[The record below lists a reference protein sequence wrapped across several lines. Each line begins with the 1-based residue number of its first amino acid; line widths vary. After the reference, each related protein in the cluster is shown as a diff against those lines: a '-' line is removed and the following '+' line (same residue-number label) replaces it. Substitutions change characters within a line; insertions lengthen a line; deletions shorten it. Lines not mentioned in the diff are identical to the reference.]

1 MKMFEVLGRLNLE
14 EVNPHLRGGR
24 VENHI
29 GKTTPSSPDRDSNL
43 DLPVL
48 GGLAQHD
55 WRVSQLRHRGGL
67 FFSLKKTFFTN
78 MKLSENE
85 KQLLKVK
92 GSNTG
97 SSLSK
102 SMKRRLRRIRR
113 ASAPISEEVKKPEG
127 PKLTN
132 SAKRKL
138 RLDKKKLKLAS
149 GDLGDIKNIDSKPTI
164 SFISTEVAKK
174 HLAQEKKKLKRK
186 LKKQIKQENDIDCKP
201 TISLISTEVAK
212 KHPAQEKKKK
222 LKHKLK
228 KQIKQENDSE
238 TNEVHPQQSDRVSSN
253 EDEIENKVLFL
264 TKEELTKHFC
274 KTTHQPKDVRLL
286 MQKGSDSINKGFA
299 YVEFSNEEVA
309 FNRIVM
315 FVRVFVISKKG
326 LKLHHS
332 FLGGRRINV
341 EYSTSAKDKDTK
353 KSLIKKK
360 TLKLKALSSSGK
372 I

>member
-1 MKMFEVLGRLNLE
+1 MAEKPPPAHPTEIRTSISPSLAVGLN
-14 EVNPHLRGGR
+14 
-24 VENHI
+24 
-29 GKTTPSSPDRDSNL
+29 TTSANY
-43 DLPVL
+43 
-48 GGLAQHD
+48 ATEAE
-55 WRVSQLRHRGGL
+55 
-67 FFSLKKTFFTN
+67 KTFFTN

-92 GSNTG
+92 GSNNVST
-97 SSLSK
+97 LSK
-102 SMKRRLRRIRR
+102 SKKRRLRRIRR

-138 RLDKKKLKLAS
+138 RLNKKKLKLAS
-149 GDLGDIKNIDSKPTI
+149 GDLGDIKNIDCKPTI

-186 LKKQIKQENDIDCKP
+186 LKKQIKQE
-201 TISLISTEVAK
+201 T
-212 KHPAQEKKKK
+212 
-222 LKHKLK
+222 
-228 KQIKQENDSE
+228 DSE
-238 TNEVHPQQSDRVSSN
+238 TNEVNLQQIDSVSSN
-253 EDEIENKVLFL
+253 EDESENKENTLNCFKMDLLLPTFLASLVKGSWAAAGRMPPKLYSCECHNLEVKENL

-286 MQKGSDSINKGFA
+286 MQKGSDTINKGFA
-299 YVEFSNEEVA
+299 YVEFSNEEGYL
-309 FNRIVM
+309 
-315 FVRVFVISKKG
+315 KG

-332 FLGGRRINV
+332 FLGSRRINV
-341 EYSTSAKDKDTK
+341 EYSASAKDKDTK
-353 KSLIKKK
+353 KGLIKKK